1 MTQVILYPYQK
12 NRCTFLFFEWYV
24 FVLLINDNNFFQLT
38 DLHILHFFWESL
50 HFFEKVFNIY
60 SLSQL
65 SHHLYVQ
72 RWPKRHNHLSSFNLK
87 SILQLSPVCSLSTLN
102 RKLGFGY
109 IPFAFCISWTI
120 LCLIMKLKWSWYYS
134 STVQYYILKAILRL
148 HFSCNLV

>member
-12 NRCTFLFFEWYV
+12 NRCTFLFFEWYI

-87 SILQLSPVCSLSTLN
+87 SILQLFSSVFLIDFEQKIGIWIYTVCLLN
-102 RKLGFGY
+102 QVNNIMFNHE
-109 IPFAFCISWTI
+109 T
-120 LCLIMKLKWSWYYS
+120 IMKVVL
-134 STVQYYILKAILRL
+134 
-148 HFSCNLV
+148 